1 VSLRGFGL
9 GNPFNVGSAALS
21 NLSYGPRRI
30 LNWSGIWLLLMA
42 GFTRFLFGAEAYL
55 DRVGR
60 WTPSTRVGY
69 GVALAAFA
77 RSHRAENVGVVV
89 NLIKAG
95 ELDPY
100 AALERYVGSLAGE
113 GLAPKTIR
121 AYVTAARGLLRH
133 EGIRLDDYEVRLK
146 VGLPPNVEASLDRI
160 PTRDEPRILLLD
172 SNHRTRA
179 LTALLA
185 TSGLCIGEA
194 AGLRAVNVNL
204 DQEKVTVM
212 ALRSKS
218 RSTRITF
225 ISPETAQILRDY
237 IRLEHLT
244 TEDWLFPD
252 NYDRTKPAGRNALYS
267 LIRRTLD
274 KTGLRKKLDPA
285 SAMYD
290 LHPHAF
296 RKYFF
301 TKLIAAGV
309 DRGVAEYL
317 MGHKFGLDNAYL
329 RMDEDR
335 LRKEYAKAEADFT
348 FLSESKKQENEEIS
362 SLRDQLRE
370 LRLAVRMLQD
380 ASELKANISAQ
391 SLADRS
397 PLRA

>member
-1 VSLRGFGL
+1 
-9 GNPFNVGSAALS
+9 
-21 NLSYGPRRI
+21 
-30 LNWSGIWLLLMA
+30 MA
-42 GFTRFLFGAEAYL
+42 VFTRFLSGAEAYL

-77 RSHRAENVGVVV
+77 RSHDAPSVGVLV
-89 NLIKAG
+89 NRIKAG
-95 ELDPY
+95 GLDPY
-100 AALERYVGSLAGE
+100 TALETYVGALARQ

-121 AYVTAARGLLRH
+121 GYVTAARGLLRH

-160 PTRDEPRILLLD
+160 PTRDELRVLLLD

-185 TSGLCIGEA
+185 TSGLRIGEA
-194 AGLRAVNVNL
+194 AGLRVANLNL

-218 RSTRITF
+218 HRTRITF
-225 ISPETAQILRDY
+225 ISPETAQTLRDY

-244 TEDWLFPD
+244 PEDWLFPD
-252 NYDRTKPAGRNALYS
+252 KYDRKKPAGRNALYS
-267 LIRRTLD
+267 LIRRTLN

-301 TKLIAAGV
+301 TKLIGAGV

-317 MGHKFGLDNAYL
+317 MGHKFGLDNSYL
-329 RMDEDR
+329 RMDEER
-335 LRKEYAKAEADFT
+335 LRREYNKAAEDFT
-348 FLSESKKQENEEIS
+348 FLTDRTLLAKHEGEELKKLRQEFEE
-362 SLRDQLRE
+362 LKF
-370 LRLAVRMLQD
+370 AVRMYRD
-380 ASELKANISAQ
+380 Q
-391 SLADRS
+391 SRYNVI
-397 PLRA
+397 PPTQQTTKP